1 MSSNPYF
8 SRVQQKLSHSRLL
21 LELCQSSTQTQEQ
34 QALLESCLLNLAIA
48 LRLYFRELGHNLG
61 FPMPERL
68 FTVEDLMAGIRE
80 GMGVEELSSQEFIGR
95 ILAAEKALLNPSV
108 GAGQMIGA
116 AEVFSASQLDRQ
128 LLQQWS
134 LSVEELIERQ
144 RQSFLEY

>member
-21 LELCQSSTQTQEQ
+21 LELCRSATQAQEQ
-34 QALLESCLLNLAIA
+34 QALVESCLLNLAVA

-68 FTVEDLMAGIRE
+68 FTVEDLMADISDGV
-80 GMGVEELSSQEFIGR
+80 GVEELSSQEFIGT
-95 ILAAEKALLNPSV
+95 ILAAEKAVLNPSV

-116 AEVFSASQLDRQ
+116 SAVFSPSDLDRP
-128 LLQQWS
+128 LLQGWL